1 MPIRVKCE
9 RRPVIQL
16 THQTGIFVLPRADEI
31 SGSSVHAELNG
42 VRIFL

>member
-1 MPIRVKCE
+1 MRAAACDPAH
-9 RRPVIQL
+9 
-16 THQTGIFVLPRADEI
+16 TQTGIFVSPRADEI